1 MKVTDLM
8 GCAGPV
14 ILLLFAATWIP
25 FVGPFFIFLLPLPF
39 LYYATK
45 LGLRDGL
52 KITAVTLLIV
62 GLIAKLAGY
71 PQIIIFCFEFGLVGL
86 ILSEIYRRKYTL
98 GFTMFLGTCVTLII
112 GVIFLTLIAL
122 SQKMGPMEMILGY
135 FQENLGTTIRAYEE
149 MGLEQEKVAQL
160 KEYGKI
166 LTNILAMIYP
176 ALSIIGSGLVVYIA
190 VVLSRPLF
198 RLGGIQYPDFAPM
211 GRWQPHDFLV
221 WGVIAAGF
229 ALFLTTGGIRFVAIN
244 GLIVIAVIYVFHGLA
259 IVLFFFDKYNLPH
272 WVRFGVYLLIL
283 FQQIFWI
290 ILALAGLFDQWIDFR
305 KIHKRA
311 RA

>member
-1 MKVTDLM
+1 MKVTDVM

-14 ILLLFAATWIP
+14 ILLLSAATWIP
-25 FVGPFFIFLLPLPF
+25 FVGPFFIFLIPLPF

-98 GFTMFLGTCVTLII
+98 GFTVFWGTCTTLII
-112 GVIFLTLIAL
+112 GAIFLTLIAL

-135 FQENLGTTIRAYEE
+135 FQENLGATIRGYEE
-149 MGLEQEKVAQL
+149 MGLEPEKVAQL
-160 KEYGKI
+160 QEYGKI
-166 LTNILAMIYP
+166 LTDILAMIYP
-176 ALSIIGSGLVVYIA
+176 ALSIVGSGLVVYIA

-198 RLGGIQYPDFAPM
+198 RLGSIQYPDFAPM
-211 GRWQPHDFLV
+211 GQWQSHDLLV

-229 ALFLTTGGIRFVAIN
+229 ALFLSTGGIRFVAIN
-244 GLIVIAVIYVFHGLA
+244 GLIVMAVIYVFHGLA
-259 IVLFFFDKYNLPH
+259 IVLFFFNKYSVPH

-290 ILALAGLFDQWIDFR
+290 VLALAGLFDQWIDFR

>member
-1 MKVTDLM
+1 M

-25 FVGPFFIFLLPLPF
+25 FVGPFFIFLIPLPF

-52 KITAVTLLIV
+52 KIAAVTLLIV

-98 GFTMFLGTCVTLII
+98 GFTMFWGTCATLII
-112 GVIFLTLIAL
+112 GAVFLTLIAF
-122 SQKMGPMEMILGY
+122 SQKMGPIEMILGY
-135 FQENLGTTIRAYEE
+135 FQDNLRAMIRAYEE
-149 MGLEQEKVAQL
+149 MGLEPEKVAQL
-160 KEYGKI
+160 KEYGKT
-166 LTNILAMIYP
+166 LTHILAMIYP

-190 VVLSRPLF
+190 VVLSKPLF
-198 RLGGIQYPDFAPM
+198 RLGSIQYPDFAPM
-211 GRWQPHDFLV
+211 GQWESHDLLV

-229 ALFLTTGGIRFVAIN
+229 ALFLSTGGIRFVAIN
-244 GLIVIAVIYVFHGLA
+244 GLIVMGVIYVFHGLA
-259 IVLFFFDKYNLPH
+259 IVLFFFNKYNVPH
-272 WVRFGVYLLIL
+272 WVRFGVYILIL

-290 ILALAGLFDQWIDFR
+290 VLALAGLFDQWIDFR

>member
-25 FVGPFFIFLLPLPF
+25 FVGPFFIFLIPLPF
-39 LYYATK
+39 LYYAAK
-45 LGLRDGL
+45 LGLPDGL

-98 GFTMFLGTCVTLII
+98 GLTMFLGTCATLII
-112 GVIFLTLIAL
+112 GAIFLTLIAL

-135 FQENLGTTIRAYEE
+135 FQENLGATIRAYEE
-149 MGLEQEKVAQL
+149 MGLEPEKVAQL

-166 LTNILAMIYP
+166 LTNVLEMIYP

-190 VVLSRPLF
+190 VVFSRPLF
-198 RLGGIQYPDFAPM
+198 RLGGVQYPDFAPM
-211 GRWQPHDFLV
+211 GQWQSHDFLV

-229 ALFLTTGGIRFVAIN
+229 ALFLSTGGIRFVAIN
-244 GLIVIAVIYVFHGLA
+244 GLIVMAVIYVFHGLA
-259 IVLFFFDKYNLPH
+259 IVLFFFNKYNVPH

-290 ILALAGLFDQWIDFR
+290 VLSLAGLFDQWIDFR

>member
-1 MKVTDLM
+1 M

-25 FVGPFFIFLLPLPF
+25 FVGPFLIFLIPLPF

-45 LGLRDGL
+45 SGLRDGV

-98 GFTMFLGTCVTLII
+98 GFTMFLGTFATLII
-112 GVIFLTLIAL
+112 GAIFLTLIAF

-135 FQENLGTTIRAYEE
+135 FQGNLGATIRAYEE
-149 MGLEQEKVAQL
+149 MGLDPEKVAQL

-166 LTNILAMIYP
+166 LTNVLAMIYP

-211 GRWQPHDFLV
+211 GQWQSHDFLV

-259 IVLFFFDKYNLPH
+259 IVLFFFNKYNVPH

-290 ILALAGLFDQWIDFR
+290 VLALAGLFDQWIDFR

>member
-1 MKVTDLM
+1 M

-25 FVGPFFIFLLPLPF
+25 FVGPFFIFLIPLPF

-98 GFTMFLGTCVTLII
+98 GFTVFWGTCTTLII
-112 GVIFLTLIAL
+112 GAIFLTLIAL

-135 FQENLGTTIRAYEE
+135 FQENLGATIRGYEE
-149 MGLEQEKVAQL
+149 MGLEPEKVAQL
-160 KEYGKI
+160 QEYGKI
-166 LTNILAMIYP
+166 LTDILAMIYP

-198 RLGGIQYPDFAPM
+198 RLGSIQYPDFAPM
-211 GRWQPHDFLV
+211 GQWQSHDLLV

-229 ALFLTTGGIRFVAIN
+229 ALFLSTGGIRFVAIN
-244 GLIVIAVIYVFHGLA
+244 GLIVMAVIYVFHGLA
-259 IVLFFFDKYNLPH
+259 IVLFFFNKYTVPH

-290 ILALAGLFDQWIDFR
+290 VLALAGLFDQWIDFR

>member
-1 MKVTDLM
+1 M

-14 ILLLFAATWIP
+14 ILLLFAATYIP
-25 FVGPFFIFLLPLPF
+25 FVGPFFIFLIPLPF

-98 GFTMFLGTCVTLII
+98 GFTMFWGTCATLII
-112 GVIFLTLIAL
+112 GAIFLTLIAL

-135 FQENLGTTIRAYEE
+135 FRENLGATIRAYEE
-149 MGLEQEKVAQL
+149 MGLESEKVGQL
-160 KEYGKI
+160 QEYGKI
-166 LTNILAMIYP
+166 LTDILEMIYP

-198 RLGGIQYPDFAPM
+198 RLGSIQYPDFAPM
-211 GRWQPHDFLV
+211 GEWQSHDLLV

-229 ALFLTTGGIRFVAIN
+229 ALFLSTGGIRFVAIN
-244 GLIVIAVIYVFHGLA
+244 GLIVMAVIYVFQGLA
-259 IVLFFFDKYNLPH
+259 IVLFFFNKYSVPH

-290 ILALAGLFDQWIDFR
+290 VLALAGLFDQWIDFR

-311 RA
+311 KA

>member
-1 MKVTDLM
+1 MKVTDVM
-8 GCAGPV
+8 GCTGPV

-25 FVGPFFIFLLPLPF
+25 FVGPFFIFLIPLPF

-52 KITAVTLLIV
+52 KIAAVTLLIV

-86 ILSEIYRRKYTL
+86 ILSEIYRRKCTL
-98 GFTMFLGTCVTLII
+98 GFTMFWGTCATLII
-112 GVIFLTLIAL
+112 GAVFLTLIAL
-122 SQKMGPMEMILGY
+122 SQKMGPIEMILGY
-135 FQENLGTTIRAYEE
+135 FQDNLRAMIRAYEE
-149 MGLEQEKVAQL
+149 TGLEPEKVAQL
-160 KEYGKI
+160 QEYGKT
-166 LTNILAMIYP
+166 LTHILAMIYP

-198 RLGGIQYPDFAPM
+198 RLGSIQYPDFAPM
-211 GRWQPHDFLV
+211 GQWQSHDLLV

-229 ALFLTTGGIRFVAIN
+229 ALFLSTGGIRFVAIN
-244 GLIVIAVIYVFHGLA
+244 GLIVMGVIYVFHGLA
-259 IVLFFFDKYNLPH
+259 IVLFFFNKYNVPH
-272 WVRFGVYLLIL
+272 WVRFGVYILIL

-290 ILALAGLFDQWIDFR
+290 VLALAGLFDQWIDFR

>member
-1 MKVTDLM
+1 
-8 GCAGPV
+8 
-14 ILLLFAATWIP
+14 
-25 FVGPFFIFLLPLPF
+25 LPF

-62 GLIAKLAGY
+62 GLIAKLAEY

-86 ILSEIYRRKYTL
+86 VLSEIYRRKYTL
-98 GFTMFLGTCVTLII
+98 GFTMFLGTGATLII

-135 FQENLGTTIRAYEE
+135 FQENLGATIRAYEE
-149 MGLEQEKVAQL
+149 MGLEPEKVAQL

-166 LTNILAMIYP
+166 LTDILAMIYP

-190 VVLSRPLF
+190 LVLSRPLF
-198 RLGGIQYPDFAPM
+198 RLGSIQYPDFEPM
-211 GRWQPHDFLV
+211 GQWQSHDLLV

-229 ALFLTTGGIRFVAIN
+229 ALFLSTGGIRFVAIN

-259 IVLFFFDKYNLPH
+259 IVLFFFNKYRVPH

-290 ILALAGLFDQWIDFR
+290 VLSLAGLFDQWIDFR